1 MLSVLSLEIIW
12 DDRGLRRLDLAD
24 EAVATARRLGDEV
37 CLLETWTAA
46 HVAGSVPDRIP
57 MLVDEAPSLI
67 GLAERIGDAQEQ
79 AAAYAIAAIHY
90 VQFGNLQQ
98 AELLLERIERLA
110 TEYNHPFLRWV
121 HANHRCC
128 HLTISGTGNQIEAAA
143 LEALQLGQS
152 AGQPDVLTWFGPQLF
167 AARWAQGRLA
177 EMVGLIGQVASGS
190 PGLPAWRAGLA
201 LSYLSAGDHQR
212 AVTIVDE
219 LTTDPD
225 RLFAPNI
232 LWLLGHSVL
241 AEVVAAVGTP
251 EQAEGEYRLL
261 RPYAGRIPSLAM
273 VARPAVSLWLA
284 MLAARAGRSDRA
296 AAHFARALDQHE
308 RLGAHVFLART
319 RLEWGRFLLSQG
331 ETAPGRTLLG
341 DAKESAAAL
350 GAAGIVA
357 ASAGLLAGTDG

>member
-1 MLSVLSLEIIW
+1 MTKS
-12 DDRGLRRLDLAD
+12 
-24 EAVATARRLGDEV
+24 

-46 HVAGSVPDRIP
+46 HVAGSVPDQIP
-57 MLVDEAPSLI
+57 RLLGEAPSLI
-67 GLAERIGDAQEQ
+67 GLAERIGDAQQQ

-90 VQFGNLQQ
+90 VQFGNLPQ
-98 AELLLERIERLA
+98 AELLLERIDRLA
-110 TEYNHPFLRWV
+110 TEFNHPFLRWV

-212 AVTIVDE
+212 AVSILDE
-219 LTTDPD
+219 LMTDPD

-251 EQAEGEYRLL
+251 EQAEGRVPAAPALCRSHSQPGDGGPTSSELVARH
-261 RPYAGRIPSLAM
+261 AGRPR
-273 VARPAVSLWLA
+273 RPQ
-284 MLAARAGRSDRA
+284 RSGPRLILPQ
-296 AAHFARALDQHE
+296 ALDEHE

-341 DAKESAAAL
+341 EAKESASAL

-357 ASAGLLAGTDG
+357 ASAGLLAGTVG